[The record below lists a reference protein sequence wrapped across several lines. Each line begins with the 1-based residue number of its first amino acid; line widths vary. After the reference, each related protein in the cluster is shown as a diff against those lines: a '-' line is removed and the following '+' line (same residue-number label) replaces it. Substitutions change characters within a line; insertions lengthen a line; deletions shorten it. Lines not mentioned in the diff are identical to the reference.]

1 MFDRLTGEILLK
13 EPSRVV
19 VDVSGVGYE
28 VLVPTSTS
36 DTLPDRGRVHL
47 FIYDTIHQ
55 DRVCLFGFATERERV
70 LFRLL
75 LDVSGVGPQTALTIL
90 SRCGVDRLLNA
101 TINNQPQMIQA
112 VKGIGRKTSE
122 RIVLELSEKVQK
134 LGIAA
139 QTATRPSFE
148 EAVTALMTLGYS
160 RQQAE
165 SSVEKALKNLDPDSP
180 LEELLKEAL
189 KSG

>member
-1 MFDRLTGEILLK
+1 MFDRICGEMLLK
-13 EPSRVV
+13 EASRVV

-36 DTLPDRGRVHL
+36 DTLPEKGKVHL

-55 DRVCLFGFATERERV
+55 ERLCLFGFATERERV

-90 SRCGVDRLLNA
+90 SRCGVDRLLSA
-101 TINNQPQMIQA
+101 TVNNQPKIIQA
-112 VKGIGRKTSE
+112 VRGIGRKTSE
-122 RIVLELSEKVQK
+122 RIVLELSERVKR
-134 LGIAA
+134 LGITAA
-139 QTATRPSFE
+139 TAARPSFE
-148 EAVTALMTLGYS
+148 EAVTALMALGYS

-165 SSVEKALKNLDPDSP
+165 SSIEKAQKNLDPHSP

-189 KSG
+189 RLG